1 LPLDSAAGGALFGD
15 GCGVAGFADELVVG
29 VSEDLLGFGFE
40 VAWSGEEEGGSL
52 RACSSV
58 P

>member
-1 LPLDSAAGGALFGD
+1 
-15 GCGVAGFADELVVG
+15 VVG
-29 VSEDLLGFGFE
+29 EDLLGFGFE
-40 VAWSGEEEGGSL
+40 VAWFGEEEGASL